1 MDIKSDFLNISTKRP
16 ARSGCLYQHKLEL
29 EILSGET
36 LIDIEIE
43 NLPLG
48 LEYNKE
54 TMSIIGNMDNI
65 NNFHECK
72 DYISKEFQNLDD
84 SYVFSG
90 YYNSLDDLTPL
101 TAKYLKNL
109 KDIHYSGLN
118 FGKVGDLAFV
128 GDGNKIYQKIK
139 IIIKYNYYPPQP
151 DSSGSGDSI
160 NSSQTP
166 ETNQIPNNSKIGENI
181 KEFNIDMELEVSN
194 SPKKFVLDYGKSNE
208 LIGYEE
214 KPCSAEEY
222 IKFCEEQGFKIL
234 DGCS

>member
-109 KDIHYSGLN
+109 
-118 FGKVGDLAFV
+118 
-128 GDGNKIYQKIK
+128 
-139 IIIKYNYYPPQP
+139 
-151 DSSGSGDSI
+151 
-160 NSSQTP
+160 TP
-166 ETNQIPNNSKIGENI
+166 TGTNLLPR
-181 KEFNIDMELEVSN
+181 
-194 SPKKFVLDYGKSNE
+194 
-208 LIGYEE
+208 
-214 KPCSAEEY
+214 
-222 IKFCEEQGFKIL
+222 
-234 DGCS
+234 